1 VAIAV
6 YLVIVVYQVTVVHL
20 DIQAIVE
27 QVELVVKMV
36 SLYFLVLQDIAG

>member
-1 VAIAV
+1 VVTVEYQDILA
-6 YLVIVVYQVTVVHL
+6 IVVIVVHL